1 MFPAWKDVEIDHTWR
16 GFVCIAAD
24 RMTHLGVVPDDPG
37 VFYSFA
43 YHGNGVAMATWSGR
57 AIAGLI
63 SGRGNDTVPATI
75 RQPVPRFPIPALRK
89 WRLVRRYGMQVAKG
103 LFH

>member
-1 MFPAWKDVEIDHTWR
+1 
-16 GFVCIAAD
+16 
-24 RMTHLGVVPDDPG
+24 
-37 VFYSFA
+37 
-43 YHGNGVAMATWSGR
+43 MATWSGR

-63 SGRGNDTVPATI
+63 SGRGNETEPATM

-89 WRLVRRYGMQVAKG
+89 WRLVRRYGMQVVKG